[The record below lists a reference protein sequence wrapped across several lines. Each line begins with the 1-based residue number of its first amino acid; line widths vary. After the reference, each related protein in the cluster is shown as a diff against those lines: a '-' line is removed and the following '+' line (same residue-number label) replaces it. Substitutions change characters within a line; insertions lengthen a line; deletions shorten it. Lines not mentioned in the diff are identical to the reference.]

1 MTTNAYIVRPIPDSN
16 LPQDGSLNPV
26 CRRILAARNIQSMAE
41 ADYSLRNLLPLDA
54 IRNLQQA
61 AELLAQCIL
70 QDRSI
75 LIFGDYDVDGATSTA
90 LCIRALALL
99 GYQNTAFLMPDRFID
114 GYGLS
119 VSAAQRIAELN
130 PDCVITVDNGIASH
144 EGVALLR
151 KKNIE
156 VIVTDHHLPASELP
170 NASVIVN
177 QNAWPDE
184 KLGKNLA
191 GVAVAFYL
199 MLALRSTLRNRRWFN
214 KQRVEPNLSC
224 CLDLVAIGTVAD
236 LVPLDYNNRVLVSE
250 GLKRIRA
257 GLCGPGIK
265 ALIEIA
271 NKKFEYLSS
280 TDVGFAIAPRINAAG
295 RLEDMTTGV
304 QCLITDD
311 IVEARAMAGQLDEI
325 NRNRRDIQQK
335 MADEAQQQLASLK
348 DQELHNE
355 FGIVLYQQGWHEG
368 IVGIVA
374 AKIREKYHRPS
385 IVFANSDDGTLK
397 GSGRSIPGIHL
408 RDMLDG
414 VDKRFP
420 GMILKFG
427 GHAMAAGLSLEAAS
441 LNQFA
446 EAFDRVI
453 EELADPSCFSA
464 VIECDGELEHPYLSL
479 QFAQTLDNL
488 GPWGQRFP
496 APSFVGEFE
505 VVSQRVL
512 GKQHLKLLVKP
523 LDCPDENINTL
534 DAIAFFQSASVLDK
548 SFDQIHMHYELNINR
563 FRGKES
569 LQLLIRD
576 IL

>member
-41 ADYSLRNLLPLDA
+41 ADYSLSNLLPLDA

-534 DAIAFFQSASVLDK
+534 DAIAFFQSASILDK
-548 SFDQIHMHYELNINR
+548 SFDRIHMHYELNINR